1 LGQLKLTL
9 PLLLLLTI
17 SFVTVFADTS
27 GDISVISGKT
37 YLVHYE
43 AKDSQVKSVE
53 INKDSQ
59 SLVFSVQV
67 SSQTATLQLTLP
79 RELID
84 ATKSDGTDDKFIVL
98 ADGAPISETE
108 KNPSS
113 LARTLFMPLTS
124 DVTEIEIIGTHIGT
138 TTAPSVNTPQST
150 SSPTASSSIPVK
162 QRPIEN
168 KTTPNV
174 PNPSPAL
181 LSTYTPQTNS
191 IQDQILQKIT
201 SLLHLKPESLSLEI
215 TKKQIVEYS
224 IIAAIVLIV
233 IIVIASSARSK
244 SKKPIRK

>member
-1 LGQLKLTL
+1 MGQLKLAL

-27 GDISVISGKT
+27 GDISVVSGKT
-37 YLVHYE
+37 YLIHYE

-108 KNPSS
+108 KSPSS
-113 LARTLFMPLTS
+113 LTRTLFIPLTS
-124 DVTEIEIIGTHIGT
+124 DVKEIEIIGTHIGT
-138 TTAPSVNTPQST
+138 TTAPSVNNPQST

-162 QRPIEN
+162 QRPVEN
-168 KTTPNV
+168 KTTPIFLIH
-174 PNPSPAL
+174 L
-181 LSTYTPQTNS
+181 LPY
-191 IQDQILQKIT
+191 
-201 SLLHLKPESLSLEI
+201 
-215 TKKQIVEYS
+215 
-224 IIAAIVLIV
+224 
-233 IIVIASSARSK
+233 
-244 SKKPIRK
+244 